1 MKKTIVIAMTL
12 LTSGCATMNNTQKTL
27 FEMAGAGIVAGVV
40 GAVTSPKD
48 ENAVAHAA
56 LWGGLAAAG
65 AGAVGLYV
73 NSDQEKLDLQ
83 AKQIEALKREVEVAE
98 HGHYAP
104 IASSST
110 ALEKSPPKEFARLI
124 KNGGWEFSEV
134 DEWEKVSDS
143 EAIHKDKRAILI
155 PAQFTFGK

>member
-1 MKKTIVIAMTL
+1 MKKITILISIF
-12 LTSGCATMNNTQKTL
+12 LTSGCATMTNTQKTL
-27 FEMAGAGIVAGVV
+27 FEMAGVGIVAGVA
-40 GAVTSPKD
+40 GAIMSPKD
-48 ENAVAHAA
+48 ENSVAHAA

-65 AGAVGLYV
+65 AGAIGLYV

-98 HGHYAP
+98 HGHSSP

-110 ALEKSPPKEFARLI
+110 SLEKSPPKEFARLI

-143 EAIHKDKRAILI
+143 EAVHKDKRAILI